1 MVPLRLLVAG
11 IQPQLNHPLNHFSP
25 RGRRPTFGLS
35 AAVPQ
40 VSILPTPV
48 DVLPLFT
55 PAPLSIVTKLAHLY
69 SV

>member
-1 MVPLRLLVAG
+1 MVQLRHLVAG
-11 IQPQLNHPLNHFSP
+11 IQPQLNYPISHLGP
-25 RGRRPTFGLS
+25 RGKRPTLSLS

-40 VSILPTPV
+40 VPILPTHV

-55 PAPLSIVTKLAHLY
+55 PAPLSIVIKLAHLY